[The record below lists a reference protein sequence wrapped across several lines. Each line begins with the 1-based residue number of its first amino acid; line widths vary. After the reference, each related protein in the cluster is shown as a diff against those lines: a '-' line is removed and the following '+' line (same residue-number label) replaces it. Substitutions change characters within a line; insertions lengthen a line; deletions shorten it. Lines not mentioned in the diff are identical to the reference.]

1 MVHSFPSYG
10 NCTEAVLD
18 SGQCCDE
25 VIGCEPE
32 ATSSAGPIPTVA
44 LTNGVEMPLLGL
56 GTTHSGGYY
65 HDVVVHALRNCGYR
79 MIDTARRY
87 GVERELG
94 IAWKESGVPRP
105 FLFLCSKLWPTDF
118 GPGTKRAFELSCAK
132 LQTDYLDLY
141 MTHFPVV
148 PDYLGNARAIRED
161 TWRQLELLYDEGRI
175 RAIGVSN
182 YSEDDLS
189 ELLEYCSVPPHVNQ
203 CEFHPWYNPVDLRS
217 FCEESGILY
226 TGYCPI
232 AKGKFLDADVLQKL
246 SSKYEKTPAQI
257 CLRWSL
263 EHGVPVI
270 PKSKEKYR
278 IAENRDLQVFDFS
291 LSDEDMH
298 DLEVLQRCPK
308 KLVRFDDL
316 PDKFD
321 LPDGYKLKGR
331 VYGVPCGGFSLE
343 NNPALFTNGFSTRQ
357 NVC

>member
-1 MVHSFPSYG
+1 MVRSFPSYV
-10 NCTEAVLD
+10 NCSKVLLNSGHSYDDVNDYETE
-18 SGQCCDE
+18 
-25 VIGCEPE
+25 P
-32 ATSSAGPIPTVA
+32 TSSTSPIPTVSLA
-44 LTNGVEMPLLGL
+44 NGVEMPFLGL

-94 IAWKESGVPRP
+94 LAWKESGVPRE

-118 GPGTKRAFELSCAK
+118 GSSTRQAFELSCEK

-141 MTHFPVV
+141 MIHFPVV
-148 PDYLGNARAIRED
+148 PDHMGNARSVREE

-182 YSEDDLS
+182 YSEDDLV
-189 ELLEYCSVPPHVNQ
+189 ELLDYSSVVPHVNQ
-203 CEFHPWYNPVDLRS
+203 YEFHPWYNPRGLRS
-217 FCEESGILY
+217 FCEQNHILY

-232 AKGKFLDADVLQKL
+232 AKGKFLEAEVLQKL
-246 SSKYEKTPAQI
+246 SEKHKKTPAQI

-270 PKSKEKYR
+270 PKSKEKQR
-278 IAENRDLQVFDFS
+278 VAENRDVFDFF
-291 LSDEDMH
+291 LSADDMNQ
-298 DLEVLQRCPK
+298 LEALQNSPK

-316 PDKFD
+316 PNKFD
-321 LPDGYKLKGR
+321 LPDGYKLNGR
-331 VYGVPCGGFSLE
+331 VFGVPTELIRGHSFDVSGACF
-343 NNPALFTNGFSTRQ
+343 AQDVR
-357 NVC
+357 

>member
-1 MVHSFPSYG
+1 MTNQSRPVWQGNPMASQEKQHNKSREVLLSRRTPTADHATLSSVCTCHDGAVSLSVISDTRAADVMPPGGLAFAGKKFHEGRRSFDGRG
-10 NCTEAVLD
+10 NGREFV
-18 SGQCCDE
+18 
-25 VIGCEPE
+25 
-32 ATSSAGPIPTVA
+32 
-44 LTNGVEMPLLGL
+44 L

-132 LQTDYLDLY
+132 LQTNYLDLY

-182 YSEDDLS
+182 YMEDDLS

-203 CEFHPWYNPVDLRS
+203 CEFHPWYNPVELRS

-226 TGYCPI
+226 T
-232 AKGKFLDADVLQKL
+232 
-246 SSKYEKTPAQI
+246 
-257 CLRWSL
+257 
-263 EHGVPVI
+263 
-270 PKSKEKYR
+270 
-278 IAENRDLQVFDFS
+278 
-291 LSDEDMH
+291 
-298 DLEVLQRCPK
+298 
-308 KLVRFDDL
+308 
-316 PDKFD
+316 
-321 LPDGYKLKGR
+321 
-331 VYGVPCGGFSLE
+331 
-343 NNPALFTNGFSTRQ
+343 
-357 NVC
+357 

>member
-1 MVHSFPSYG
+1 
-10 NCTEAVLD
+10 
-18 SGQCCDE
+18 
-25 VIGCEPE
+25 
-32 ATSSAGPIPTVA
+32 
-44 LTNGVEMPLLGL
+44 
-56 GTTHSGGYY
+56 
-65 HDVVVHALRNCGYR
+65 

-148 PDYLGNARAIRED
+148 PDYLGNTRAIRED

-189 ELLEYCSVPPHVNQ
+189 ELLEYCSVAPHVNQ
-203 CEFHPWYNPVDLRS
+203 CEFHPWYNPVELRS
-217 FCEESGILY
+217 FCEENGILY
-226 TGYCPI
+226 TVRPTVIPGLCQCFELSTRLLSTCYLHGMVQGYCPI

-246 SSKYEKTPAQI
+246 SSKYGKTPAQI

-270 PKSKEKYR
+270 PKSKEKHR
-278 IAENRDLQVFDFS
+278 IAENRDVFDFS
-291 LSDEDMH
+291 LNDEDMR

>member
-10 NCTEAVLD
+10 NCTEAILD

-25 VIGCEPE
+25 VNDCELE

-44 LTNGVEMPLLGL
+44 LANGVEMPLLGL

-118 GPGTKRAFELSCAK
+118 GPGVKRAFELSCAK

-148 PDYLGNARAIRED
+148 PDYLGNARTVRED

-189 ELLEYCSVPPHVNQ
+189 ELLEYCSVAPHVNQ
-203 CEFHPWYNPVDLRS
+203 CEFHPWYNPVELRS

-226 TGYCPI
+226 TRPSEFC
-232 AKGKFLDADVLQKL
+232 VL
-246 SSKYEKTPAQI
+246 
-257 CLRWSL
+257 
-263 EHGVPVI
+263 
-270 PKSKEKYR
+270 
-278 IAENRDLQVFDFS
+278 
-291 LSDEDMH
+291 
-298 DLEVLQRCPK
+298 
-308 KLVRFDDL
+308 L
-316 PDKFD
+316 PN
-321 LPDGYKLKGR
+321 GYKSN
-331 VYGVPCGGFSLE
+331 VACYVVPMY
-343 NNPALFTNGFSTRQ
+343 TI
-357 NVC
+357 

>member
-1 MVHSFPSYG
+1 
-10 NCTEAVLD
+10 
-18 SGQCCDE
+18 
-25 VIGCEPE
+25 
-32 ATSSAGPIPTVA
+32 
-44 LTNGVEMPLLGL
+44 
-56 GTTHSGGYY
+56 
-65 HDVVVHALRNCGYR
+65 
-79 MIDTARRY
+79 
-87 GVERELG
+87 
-94 IAWKESGVPRP
+94 
-105 FLFLCSKLWPTDF
+105 
-118 GPGTKRAFELSCAK
+118 
-132 LQTDYLDLY
+132 
-141 MTHFPVV
+141 
-148 PDYLGNARAIRED
+148 
-161 TWRQLELLYDEGRI
+161 
-175 RAIGVSN
+175 
-182 YSEDDLS
+182 
-189 ELLEYCSVPPHVNQ
+189 LLEYCSVPPHVNQ

-278 IAENRDLQVFDFS
+278 IAENRDVFDFS